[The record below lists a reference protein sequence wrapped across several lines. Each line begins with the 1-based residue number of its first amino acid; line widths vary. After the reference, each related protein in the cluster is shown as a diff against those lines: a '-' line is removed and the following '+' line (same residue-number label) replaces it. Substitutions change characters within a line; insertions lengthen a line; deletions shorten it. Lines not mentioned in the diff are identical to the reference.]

1 MAFHLWIFWDL
12 IYQAL
17 KKKDLGSSLKKV
29 IWLHCRD
36 IDEWPHYRGIWKDLI
51 GNFPL
56 TSYYCEQLWVLGIAD
71 LFLSRG
77 LAKLQSSRRWR
88 QSTGPGIRLVLERR
102 DRTMDVLSHF
112 SHVQLFVT
120 PWTVTHQAPLSMGFS
135 RQEHWSGL
143 PFPSPRTKD
152 PEG

>member
-1 MAFHLWIFWDL
+1 M
-12 IYQAL
+12 
-17 KKKDLGSSLKKV
+17 
-29 IWLHCRD
+29 
-36 IDEWPHYRGIWKDLI
+36 WKDLI

-56 TSYYCEQLWVLGIAD
+56 TSYYCEQLWVLGTAA

-77 LAKLQSSRRWR
+77 LAKLQSSRRWH

-152 PEG
+152 PEGLFGFQASWMFAAAPPVWPQACVGGSFCWLKKQLQPKS